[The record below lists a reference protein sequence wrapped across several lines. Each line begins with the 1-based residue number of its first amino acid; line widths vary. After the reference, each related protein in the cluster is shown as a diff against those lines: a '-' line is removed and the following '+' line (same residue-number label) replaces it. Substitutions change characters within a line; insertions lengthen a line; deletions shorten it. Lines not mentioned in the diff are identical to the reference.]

1 MTTTTSTEKTY
12 TLTTSQM
19 DSLMTCACA
28 MFFTKMCEASATKV
42 TPAILKAASK
52 TAEAVV
58 MGINGDYKEWMW
70 NVDVVNKELEEAGV
84 DLSKIEEEALGA
96 LNEASAT
103 KH

>member
-1 MTTTTSTEKTY
+1 MTTTAEKTY

-28 MFFTKMCEASATKV
+28 MFFTKMCEASSI
-42 TPAILKAASK
+42 TPTMSVLKAAGA

-58 MGINGDYKEWMW
+58 AGIGGNYAEWMW
-70 NVDVVNKELEEAGV
+70 NVDVVNKDLEAAGV
-84 DLSKIEEEALGA
+84 DLSKIEEEALSSLRA
-96 LNEASAT
+96 ATAT